1 MRAPADP
8 TTAPNT
14 PPGVIR
20 RVAADAHPGGPN
32 GQGLVLIAGFAGYTA
47 MFTLALTLSFVAC
60 SIAF

>member
-47 MFTLALTLSFVAC
+47 MFTLAL